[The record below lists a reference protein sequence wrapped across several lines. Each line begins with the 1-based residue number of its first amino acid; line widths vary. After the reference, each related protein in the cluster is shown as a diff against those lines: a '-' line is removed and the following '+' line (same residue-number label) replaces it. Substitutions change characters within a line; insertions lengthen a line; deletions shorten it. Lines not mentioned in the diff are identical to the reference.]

1 MRAKT
6 TLLWAVLAAVS
17 LLSLAGCGDGGHEPA
32 EPEERAAV
40 TAVVA
45 VAAIEEIPGQ
55 TQATGSVEAWRTVS
69 PGTKIL
75 GRIERVLVREGDR
88 VGRGQILAVLERRDL
103 QAAVDQARAAL
114 AMAEAGLENAE
125 AQHRRMTELHPRGS
139 VTDKNLEDAVSAYR
153 MATAEVAQA
162 RANLSAAEVSLSYAE
177 IRAPFEGRVVAKRIE
192 VGDMA
197 GPGTPLFTVED
208 ISKAKIVLR
217 VPESDVVGLD
227 AGAPGTV
234 RVDVLEEEFPAEV
247 DRVLP
252 SGDPMSRTYEVQMVL
267 DNPQGR
273 LRSGMFA
280 RASFARGLRE
290 ALTVPLD
297 AVVERGQLQGVF
309 VLDADGRARLR
320 WIRLGRVRGERVEVL
335 SGLTAGESYLAAP
348 PPGLADGTPVREG

>member
-6 TLLWAVLAAVS
+6 ILWWALLAAVS
-17 LLSLAGCGDGGHEPA
+17 VLSLVGCGGGGHEPDEA
-32 EPEERAAV
+32 EPRRAVA
-40 TAVVA
+40 TEVA
-45 VAAIEEIPGQ
+45 VAGLEEIPDQ
-55 TQATGSVEAWRTVS
+55 TQATGSVQAWRTVS

-75 GRIERVLVREGDR
+75 GRIEQVLVREGDGVR
-88 VGRGQILAVLERRDL
+88 RGQVLARLERRDL
-103 QAAVDQARAAL
+103 QAAMDQARAAL

-153 MATAEVAQA
+153 TATAAVAQA
-162 RANLSAAEVSLSYAE
+162 QANLSAAEVNLSYAE
-177 IRAPFEGRVVAKRIE
+177 IRSPFEGRVVAKRVE
-192 VGDMA
+192 AGDMA
-197 GPGTPLFTVED
+197 APGTSLFTIED

-217 VPESDVVGLD
+217 VPESDVVGLE

-234 RVDVLEEEFPAEV
+234 RVDVIEEDFPAEV
-247 DRVLP
+247 DRILP
-252 SGDPMSRTYEVQMVL
+252 SGDPMSRTYEVQMIL
-267 DNPQGR
+267 DNPDGR

-280 RASFARGLRE
+280 RASFARGRRE
-290 ALTVPLD
+290 ALTVPLA

-309 VLDADGRARLR
+309 VLDPDGLARLR

-335 SGLTAGESYLAAP
+335 SGLSAGESYLAAP

>member
-6 TLLWAVLAAVS
+6 ILWWALLAAVS
-17 LLSLAGCGDGGHEPA
+17 ILSLAGCGGGGHELA
-32 EPEERAAV
+32 VPEQRAAV
-40 TAVVA
+40 TTEVA
-45 VAAIEEIPGQ
+45 VAGLEEIPSR
-55 TQATGSVEAWRTVS
+55 TRATGSVQAWRTVS

-75 GRIERVLVREGDR
+75 GRIERVFVREGDR
-88 VGRGQILAVLERRDL
+88 VGRGQVLALLESRDL

-125 AQHRRMTELHPRGS
+125 AQHRRMSELHPRGS

-153 MATAEVAQA
+153 TATAAVAQA
-162 RANLSAAEVSLSYAE
+162 KANLLAAEVSLSYAE
-177 IRAPFEGRVVAKRIE
+177 IPSPFEGRVVAKRVE
-192 VGDMA
+192 AGDMA
-197 GPGTPLFTVED
+197 APGTPLFTIED
-208 ISKAKIVLR
+208 ISRAKIVLR
-217 VPESDVVGLD
+217 VPESDVVGLE

-267 DNPQGR
+267 ENPEGR

-290 ALTVPLD
+290 ALTVPLG

-309 VLDADGRARLR
+309 VLDPDGRARLR
-320 WIRLGRVRGERVEVL
+320 WIRLGRIRGERVEVL